1 MAQALELDGHLGI
14 GPAGHDAASCEACAR
29 RARAADS
36 WWGRTRTSAVRWFDR
51 VNGTPVAD
59 IGRADLGS
67 IRRLAEA

>member
-1 MAQALELDGHLGI
+1 MAQAFKLPGHLDER
-14 GPAGHDAASCEACAR
+14 AVGHDASTCESCAM

-36 WWGRTRTSAVRWFDR
+36 WWGRARVAAVRWFDR
-51 VNGTPVAD
+51 VNGTPVTD